1 MVELLVRKLQPQWV
15 KIKAS
20 KQVKSE
26 GQKVG
31 EGQSA
36 PQNEPEKKSSLGVK
50 NENQG

>member
-1 MVELLVRKLQPQWV
+1 MENLAMVELLVRKLQPQWV

-36 PQNEPEKKSSLGVK
+36 LKMNQKKRAA
-50 NENQG
+50 